1 MRPIRLTMQAFG
13 PYAEREC
20 IDFTELGNRTMF
32 VISGKTGSGKT
43 TIFDAISYAI
53 YGKASGEDRNG
64 PELRSHFASDD
75 LLTEVSLDFS
85 LRNQVY
91 SITRSPQQL
100 KKKEKGDGYTTI
112 GAKAELYIWGPEGER
127 KLLASKIT
135 DVEEKI
141 KEIMLMDANQ
151 FRQILMIPQGEFRKL
166 LTSDSKDKE
175 VILQRLFHTQVYK
188 LIEEKLKEEASEL
201 KKSVDAQ
208 VQSRNE
214 AIRRIQAVTND
225 ELREYVEA
233 GSENDTLILPLL
245 QEEISGLAEL
255 LEQLDGQLKAQ
266 VLRQDQVKAKLSEA
280 ETILEQLQTLE
291 KLKNQKALLTSQA
304 ALFAEKENQIRRA
317 QKAAVLAKQE
327 ELCHRLKREADLAAE
342 NVQQIKAAIEKLQGL
357 AQHYEEQLQQELA
370 REGER
375 QALLDEIN
383 RLSNLKDDIYSF
395 ASLMKQTSAVAAELE
410 AAKKDQSLAEK
421 NLAQAEERLSRL
433 QQQKTEI
440 EKGQL
445 VYLENERKLERL
457 QAELDIL
464 DKFQLLHQR
473 YLKAQQN
480 LAASSKQ
487 FVNTL
492 ARLTDA
498 KALVADLEQ
507 KWLNGQA
514 ALLAS
519 RLQEGEA
526 CPVCG
531 SVHHPSP
538 AGHLSDNIPNQED
551 LKAAKAQAAKWEE
564 EKSADEARL
573 YQCQSDEKT
582 QREGLDEILAEIRAK
597 RIDFTETDVL
607 SVKTEVIL
615 AKNNLALEQK
625 KLAEQLQQLEPI
637 TLELEKKETD
647 KQKLQKLI
655 QQLAENVTQLTVQF
669 TEKKTNLSRMMSL
682 IPENLRSVTEYE
694 KTLAGL
700 KERQLF
706 LMKQLEEAEKRVQA
720 VKQKQAAEAARLLEA
735 EKLFQTKQQELT
747 VERETFKNQLSE
759 QGFENYMVYHDSK
772 LTVASIETLEAEI
785 RSYREELR
793 SVSDRLAELTIKLKD
808 VKVPDVAGLKAELEK
823 LAAEI
828 AELNSKRTDIF
839 VKKRDNEEIY
849 QRIEQVNES
858 MKLLEERYKLI
869 GHLYEI
875 TKGQNSFRIT
885 FERYVLAAFL
895 DDILREANVRL
906 RKMTS
911 GRFQLLRKTDR
922 AKGNAQSGLDLLVF
936 DQYTGQERHVKTLSG
951 GESFKASLSLALGLA
966 DVVQNYAGGVSLET
980 MFIDEGFGTLDP
992 ESLDQAIEA
1001 LLDIQNS
1008 GRLVGIISHVP
1019 ELKERIDA
1027 RLEVIAGQT
1036 GSRTEFL
1043 FTN

>member
-1 MRPIRLTMQAFG
+1 MRPLKLTMQAFG
-13 PYAEREC
+13 PYADTES
-20 IDFTELGNRTMF
+20 IDFTKLDNRTMF

-64 PELRSHFASDD
+64 PELRSQFARDE

-112 GAKAELYIWGPEGER
+112 GAKAELYEWGPDGGR

-141 KEIMLMDANQ
+141 KEIMLIDANQ

-166 LTSDSKDKE
+166 LTSESKEKE
-175 VILQRLFHTQVYK
+175 VILQRLFHTQIYK
-188 LIEEKLKEEASEL
+188 MVEEQLKEEATGL
-201 KKSVDAQ
+201 KKSVEAQ

-225 ELREYVEA
+225 ELREYLAA
-233 GSENDTLILPLL
+233 GNENDTLIMPLL
-245 QEEISGLAEL
+245 SEEITGLAEL
-255 LEQLDGQLKAQ
+255 LNQLDSQLKEQ
-266 VLRQDQVKAKLSEA
+266 VQKQD
-280 ETILEQLQTLE
+280 
-291 KLKNQKALLTSQA
+291 KLKNQLFEAESILRQLQIREELKAQKARLSSQA
-304 ALFAEKENQIRRA
+304 ELFVEKEMQVQRA
-317 QKAAVLAKQE
+317 QKAALLAKQE
-327 ELCHRLKREADLAAE
+327 ELCHRLKKDADQAGENVQTIKATLEKLNGLAAE
-342 NVQQIKAAIEKLQGL
+342 YDRLLQN
-357 AQHYEEQLQQELA
+357 EQE

-375 QALLDEIN
+375 QTALEEIN
-383 RLSNLKDDIYSF
+383 RLINLKEGVYSF
-395 ASLMKQTSAVAAELE
+395 ASLVKETSKVEASLQT
-410 AAKKDQSLAEK
+410 AKNKHSLSEK
-421 NLAQAEERLSRL
+421 NLVQLEERLRFL
-433 QQQKTEI
+433 QQQKAEM

-445 VYLENERKLERL
+445 TFVENERKIEKLQVER
-457 QAELDIL
+457 ERL
-464 DKFQLLHQR
+464 DKFEQLQDR
-473 YLKAQQN
+473 YQKA
-480 LAASSKQ
+480 KQ
-487 FVNTL
+487 HLSVSTERFENTL

-498 KALVADLEQ
+498 KALVEDLEQ

-514 ALLAS
+514 ALLAAK
-519 RLQEGEA
+519 LQAGEA

-531 SVHHPSP
+531 SEHHPSP
-538 AGHLSDNIPNQED
+538 AAHYGDSIPNEQD
-551 LKAAKAQAAKWEE
+551 LKAAKALAVKWEK
-564 EKSADEARL
+564 EKSADEANL
-573 YQCQSDEKT
+573 YQCQSAEKT
-582 QREGLDEILAEIRAK
+582 QKEALEEILAEIRVH
-597 RIDFTETDVL
+597 RVDFSETDALLVRTEL
-607 SVKTEVIL
+607 SSAQHNLGL
-615 AKNNLALEQK
+615 AQRKLSEQLKHLEQV
-625 KLAEQLQQLEPI
+625 L
-637 TLELEKKETD
+637 TELENKENE
-647 KQKLQKLI
+647 KQDLQKLL
-655 QQLAENVTQLTVQF
+655 QKLTAEVTELTVQF
-669 TEKKTNLSRMMSL
+669 TEKKTNLSRMISL
-682 IPENLRSVTEYE
+682 IPENLRSVNVYE

-700 KERQLF
+700 KERHL
-706 LMKQLEEAEKRVQA
+706 LMVKQLEEATKRVQE
-720 VKQKQAAEAARLLEA
+720 VKEKRAAESARLADA
-735 EKLFQTKQQELT
+735 EKIFTSKQQELV
-747 VERETFKNQLSE
+747 VERESFKDKLSE
-759 QGFENYMVYHDSK
+759 QGFENYTVYHQSK
-772 LTVASIETLEAEI
+772 LSEVEIQKLELEV

-793 SVSDRLAELTIKLKD
+793 SVSDRLAELVEMLKD
-808 VKVPDVAGLKAELEK
+808 VKPPDVDGLRLELAK
-823 LAAEI
+823 LESEI
-828 AELNSKRTDIF
+828 DQLNHQRTDLF
-839 VKKRDNEEIY
+839 VKKRENEEIY
-849 QRIEQVNES
+849 WRVMQLNES
-858 MKLLEERYKLI
+858 MKVLEERYNLI
-869 GHLYEI
+869 GHLYDI

-922 AKGNAQSGLDLLVF
+922 AKGNAQSGLELLVF

-1001 LLDIQNS
+1001 LMDIQNS

-1036 GSRTEFL
+1036 GSRTEFV

>member
-53 YGKASGEDRNG
+53 YGKASSEDRNG

-375 QALLDEIN
+375 QVLLDEIN

-480 LAASSKQ
+480 LEASSKK

-793 SVSDRLAELTIKLKD
+793 SVSDRFAELTIKLKD

-849 QRIEQVNES
+849 QRIEQLNES

-875 TKGQNSFRIT
+875 TKGQNIFRIT

-1001 LLDIQNS
+1001 LLDIQNG

-1036 GSRTEFL
+1036 GSRTEFV